1 MSAAA
6 IAAVVAAYLL
16 GSLSFAVLLVRKA
29 TGKDIRQEGSGN
41 AGATNV
47 LRAHGKGLALAVAVL
62 DVLKGTAA
70 VLLARA
76 LTGGDA
82 RVMAAAG
89 LAAVLGHV
97 FPVFYGFR
105 GGKGVATALGAFVA
119 LAPWATLA
127 SLGLMILVV
136 AATRFVS
143 LGSMLGMAALP
154 LLAGLVFSAQA
165 SIVAAAAA
173 TAVLIVWKHR
183 ENIARLSKGQERRL
197 GSRSGRRSS
206 ARAPGAPRSRFT
218 RTARGTR
225 SSSGAATRRWRAPSV
240 NPAAIRAA

>member
-197 GSRSGRRSS
+197 GSR
-206 ARAPGAPRSRFT
+206 
-218 RTARGTR
+218 
-225 SSSGAATRRWRAPSV
+225 
-240 NPAAIRAA
+240 